1 MAIFELKSDL
11 PLKTQEKIDY
21 LEAIDSAK
29 RTTAQAAFLTA
40 LTPYLTNAVLSV
52 DASGNIVAASGL
64 TVPTGYSGFA
74 KNATFVKTDAT
85 ANGLYTNTGTTSV
98 AAWDLVDQASTSNIT
113 DGAVTMAKLADIAT
127 KTFIGRVAAGTGVPK
142 ACSVAEVKTA
152 LGLDETI
159 LITGTPVN
167 AVASVGTLTVTAG
180 GNDIADGMTVSIG
193 GITYTFKTALTPTEG
208 EVLIG
213 ANDTATL
220 LNLKN
225 ALNHAGTPGTDYSV
239 AAANPS
245 VVGTS
250 SNATTLVITAKVKGT
265 VGNAITFTKSG
276 ASLSVDG
283 AGFVG
288 GTVVGV
294 NGSVGSQWEVFV
306 DSSYLY
312 VAIAA
317 NTTADANWR
326 RISLGTAY

>member
-1 MAIFELKSDL
+1 
-11 PLKTQEKIDY
+11 
-21 LEAIDSAK
+21 
-29 RTTAQAAFLTA
+29 
-40 LTPYLTNAVLSV
+40 
-52 DASGNIVAASGL
+52 
-64 TVPTGYSGFA
+64 
-74 KNATFVKTDAT
+74 
-85 ANGLYTNTGTTSV
+85 
-98 AAWDLVDQASTSNIT
+98 
-113 DGAVTMAKLADIAT
+113 
-127 KTFIGRVAAGTGVPK
+127 
-142 ACSVAEVKTA
+142 
-152 LGLDETI
+152 
-159 LITGTPVN
+159 
-167 AVASVGTLTVTAG
+167 
-180 GNDIADGMTVSIG
+180 MTVSIG